1 MTMEVMT
8 DEELIQLIAARRED
22 ALVELHR
29 RYAPYLAAVARRIL
43 HDDSD
48 EVDQCVQ
55 DSFVNA
61 WNYAARFDDKKAAAK
76 TWLVTICHR
85 LALNRVRGHSL
96 ETMPLQEWDA
106 PQREPDRLER
116 IYVADALETLEADE
130 RDLIKLAFYQGYS
143 HAQVAKV
150 TGKPLG
156 TIKSKLRGAITKLR
170 RNMKGGEADG

>member
-61 WNYAARFDDKKAAAK
+61 WNYAARFDDK
-76 TWLVTICHR
+76 T
-85 LALNRVRGHSL
+85 
-96 ETMPLQEWDA
+96 
-106 PQREPDRLER
+106 
-116 IYVADALETLEADE
+116 
-130 RDLIKLAFYQGYS
+130 
-143 HAQVAKV
+143 
-150 TGKPLG
+150 
-156 TIKSKLRGAITKLR
+156 
-170 RNMKGGEADG
+170 RNL